1 MVGSTPTR
9 RNIQEPKKGDSAMNR
24 HQRRRRAVM
33 DKHNRFVRDYVHHLP
48 EAGPDVLGKPGVSH
62 MVCYHDEWCQ
72 TYDGNGSNCEPV
84 IRFFAEP
91 KRA

>member
-1 MVGSTPTR
+1 
-9 RNIQEPKKGDSAMNR
+9 MNR

-33 DKHNRFVRDYVHHLP
+33 DKQNRFVQDYVQHLP

-72 TYDGNGSNCEPV
+72 TYDGSGCNCEPV
-84 IRFFAEP
+84 IQSFAEP
-91 KRA
+91 NRA